1 MTRIAAAALFA
12 LLNNPTISF
21 AEMLKA
27 GDLHITDQWVR
38 EAPKSAKTGAGYL
51 TIKNNGTVSDVLF
64 GVEADFP
71 RVIIHGTKTESGVK
85 KMYHVDNLA
94 IDAGQT
100 VALQPGGFH
109 IMFMGLDGTGL
120 PAGGSVTATL
130 NFKNSGG
137 VEVSFPI
144 RPIN

>member
-1 MTRIAAAALFA
+1 M
-12 LLNNPTISF
+12 
-21 AEMLKA
+21 M
-27 GDLHITDQWVR
+27 
-38 EAPKSAKTGAGYL
+38 
-51 TIKNNGTVSDVLF
+51 
-64 GVEADFP
+64 
-71 RVIIHGTKTESGVK
+71 IHGTKTESGVK
-85 KMYHVDNLA
+85 KMYHVDNIA

>member
-12 LLNNPTISF
+12 LLNITTISF
-21 AEMLKA
+21 AEILKA

-38 EAPKSAKTGAGYL
+38 EAPKLAKAGAGYL
-51 TIKNNGTVSDVLF
+51 KIKNTGTVSDVLV

-71 RVIIHGTKTESGVK
+71 KVMIHGTKTESGVK

-94 IDAGQT
+94 IDAGET
-100 VALQPGGFH
+100 VALEPGGLH

-130 NFKNSGG
+130 NFETSGD
-137 VEVSFPI
+137 VEIIFPI